1 MRILY
6 ITEIYPDVKHGL
18 GVWGGGEKQ
27 FYEIS
32 RRVAKRGHD
41 VSVLTC
47 RFTGQPKEET
57 VDGVRVFRAGLSR
70 DPRHGGARKEI
81 LPVLLYILR
90 TAKRASALRPDLIHC
105 NTYFPVYAGKVASQL
120 QGVPL
125 ITTFHDIYR
134 LSNWIDDQG
143 SLFWGLMGHAVT
155 LGAARLAHGRII
167 AVSPQVKEKLI
178 AIGLKAQNITVIPN
192 GVDLKLFDSAHI
204 EKAPHQVLYV
214 GRLIRLKHVD
224 RLMYAFAE
232 VKKHVPEAT
241 LKIVGDGPERAYLQR
256 LAHSLGLE
264 GKVVFTGVTPTYEAV
279 ASHFKQ
285 SSVFVL
291 PSSAEGESVA
301 SKEAMAAGL
310 PVIAMKINGS
320 GVLSIVQDGKNGFLV
335 EPSESHLLAE
345 RIIELL
351 QDEQKRRTMGDA
363 ARKFVESCDWMTIA
377 DRTMQVYKNAMR
389 NA

>member
-6 ITEIYPDVKHGL
+6 ITEIYPDVEHGL

-32 RRVAKRGHD
+32 RWVAKRGHD

-47 RFTGQPKEET
+47 RFPGQPKEET
-57 VDGVRVFRAGLSR
+57 VNGARVFRAGLSR
-70 DPRHGGARKEI
+70 NPRHGGARREI
-81 LPVLLYILR
+81 LPVLRYILQ
-90 TAKRASALRPDLIHC
+90 TATRASALRPELIHC
-105 NTYFPVYAGKVASQL
+105 NTYFPVYSGKVASQL

-125 ITTFHDIYR
+125 ITTFHDMYR

-143 SLFWGLMGHAVT
+143 SLFWGLMGHVVT
-155 LGAARLAHGRII
+155 LGAAKLAHGRII

-178 AIGLKAQNITVIPN
+178 AIGLKPQDITVIPN
-192 GVDLKLFDSAHI
+192 GVDLKLFDSAHD
-204 EKAPHQVLYV
+204 EKAPCQVLYV

-232 VKKHVPEAT
+232 IEKHVPEAT
-241 LKIVGDGPERAYLQR
+241 LKIVGDGPERAYLER

-264 GKVVFTGVTPTYEAV
+264 GKVIFTGVTPTYGAV
-279 ASHFKQ
+279 VSHFKQ

-301 SKEAMAAGL
+301 LKEAMAAGL

-335 EPSESHLLAE
+335 EPSESNLLVD

-351 QDEQKRRTMGDA
+351 QDEQKRRGMGDA

-377 DRTMQVYKNAMR
+377 DRTMQVYEDAMHNA
-389 NA
+389 